1 MSQKAHEKEGLSS
14 EQKQSISTKKLEDRI
29 DALNEENNKNAATRK
44 KDAQDKQQQ
53 EHEND

>member
-1 MSQKAHEKEGLSS
+1 MSQKAHENEGLSS

-53 EHEND
+53 QHEND